1 MISLITEKAQDYKKL
16 ELVWKPKQYMKKINI
31 LLRKDTYYHK
41 VPDGGSHRKILEEFT
56 FNVDYRQEDATE
68 HSALEKGHTKAG
80 ARRRGSVVEGRSV
93 RGRLYSIVFPPPS
106 PESVSQ
112 SMKTAHS

>member
-41 VPDGGSHRKILEEFT
+41 VSDGGSHRKILEEFT
-56 FNVDYRQEDATE
+56 FNVDNRQEDATE

-80 ARRRGSVVEGRSV
+80 ARRR
-93 RGRLYSIVFPPPS
+93 
-106 PESVSQ
+106 VS
-112 SMKTAHS
+112 